1 MTDNNLLTF
10 SDENLLKQLEFSE
23 YEFGF
28 YRVKFFSLNGLP
40 STVKTNTVSDF
51 YLYPSG
57 GALRDENFNIIFYNS
72 KYDIYR
78 GFVPP
83 QGKNTKETI

>member
-72 KYDIYR
+72 SMISTEVLFLLK
-78 GFVPP
+78 
-83 QGKNTKETI
+83 GKTRKK